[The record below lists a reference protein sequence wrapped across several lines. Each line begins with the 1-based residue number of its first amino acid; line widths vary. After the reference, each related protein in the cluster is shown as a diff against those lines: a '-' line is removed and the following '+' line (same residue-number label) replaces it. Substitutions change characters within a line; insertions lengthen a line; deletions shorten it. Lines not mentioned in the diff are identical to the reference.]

1 MAAIGKLGYYQ
12 LAFFSKPKE
21 DRALYRLVKKSAAR
35 GIVEIGMGTLGRAVN
50 LVRVAQRY
58 SPGAKIA
65 YTGLDAFD
73 ERTSDKPQIRL
84 IDAHRALKAS
94 GASVRLMPGGP
105 AGLPAVANSLMGT
118 DLLVIG
124 PDASDA
130 ELAPVWFYVP
140 RMLAGDAH
148 VYVETRDERGAS
160 YRQMSVAEIAEKSQ
174 ALQRQRRA
182 A

>member
-1 MAAIGKLGYYQ
+1 MAAIGKLGYYR
-12 LAFFSKPKE
+12 LAFFSKPRE
-21 DRALYRLVKKSAAR
+21 DRALYRLVKKTSAR

-58 SPGAKIA
+58 SPGEKIA

-73 ERTSDKPQIRL
+73 ERSSGQPQIRL
-84 IDAHRALKAS
+84 IDAHRALKAT

-105 AGLPAVANSLMGT
+105 AGVPAVANALMGT

-124 PDASDA
+124 PDATDA

-140 RMLAGDAH
+140 RMRHEGTVVLRASRDPEQPAVVHWRKIRAEELESLAG
-148 VYVETRDERGAS
+148 TT
-160 YRQMSVAEIAEKSQ
+160 
-174 ALQRQRRA
+174 RRA